1 MLGERGEQGGGL
13 SSLGMLGERETERI
27 DWGMC
32 EQFGNA
38 GEKEWEEEW
47 KDREG

>member
-1 MLGERGEQGGGL
+1 V
-13 SSLGMLGERETERI
+13 SSLGMLVEIERI
-27 DWGMC
+27 DWVCASSLGML
-32 EQFGNA
+32 